1 MTTTCNHALFA
12 IVDVFTQYYESLGP
26 LLMDDIF
33 TQLSWCV
40 QQGMCSHDITF
51 FEPFLPVIF
60 L

>member
-26 LLMDDIF
+26 LLMEDIF

-40 QQGMCSHDITF
+40 QQGMYSHEILFD
-51 FEPFLPVIF
+51 VIF
-60 L
+60 V